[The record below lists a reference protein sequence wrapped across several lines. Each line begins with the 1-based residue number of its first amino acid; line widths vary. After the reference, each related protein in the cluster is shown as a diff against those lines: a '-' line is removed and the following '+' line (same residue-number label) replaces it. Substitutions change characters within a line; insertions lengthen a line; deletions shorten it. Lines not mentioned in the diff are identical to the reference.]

1 MKDHEKYTTPK
12 LHKDYT
18 VSGDLVVQEEEYKIW
33 DNIDLRNMTIS
44 NVLLEP
50 GKKTYSHRHPFNDE
64 IYIFHSGQGHMIL
77 KEVTKKG
84 DTVKEIK
91 LDVEAGSII
100 PVNGKWEH
108 QTFNTGD
115 TRLHFTMIYDTI
127 GKPTGNEE
135 NTEGQKKTG
144 D

>member
-1 MKDHEKYTTPK
+1 MKDFEKYIPK

-18 VSGDLVVQEEEYKIW
+18 IGGDLVVQDADYKIW

-50 GKKTYSHRHPFNDE
+50 GKKTYSHQHPFNDE

-77 KEVTKKG
+77 TRVDGKGNLKEETK
-84 DTVKEIK
+84 
-91 LDVEAGSII
+91 LNVEAGSII
-100 PVNGKWEH
+100 PVNGKYEH

-115 TRLHFTMIYDTI
+115 TKLHFTMIYDNI
-127 GKPTGNEE
+127 GKPTGDEE
-135 NTEGQKKTG
+135 NTEGQIKTG
-144 D
+144 E

>member
-1 MKDHEKYTTPK
+1 MDDHKNYIPK

-18 VSGDLVVQEEEYKIW
+18 ISGDLVVQEADYKIW
-33 DNIDLRNMTIS
+33 DNLDLRNMTIS

-77 KEVTKKG
+77 I
-84 DTVKEIK
+84 DNDDNEIK

-100 PVNGKWEH
+100 PVNGNYEH

-115 TRLHFTMIYDTI
+115 TRLHFTMIYDNI
-127 GKPTGNEE
+127 GKPTGDEE
-135 NTEGQKKTG
+135 NIKGKKKTG
-144 D
+144 E